1 MTDGAGVAGTCAAS
15 WRTGLGAWVVAC
27 AGVVS
32 LASCAVQFENLEPA
46 RELAAAA
53 RPPGSAA
60 AGWAVYESRCSRCH
74 GPSATQPTQGP
85 DLVQRVASMGATA
98 FAGRVLDR
106 YGPELARPADDAAPD
121 VAQAAPGAVAPRGGM
136 PSGQERR
143 SSMQAWRSDPQVA
156 THIADL
162 YAYLSARS
170 AGLVGPGRPPP

>member
-1 MTDGAGVAGTCAAS
+1 MTDGASGAGTAAVPGRGCLS
-15 WRTGLGAWVVAC
+15 AWVVAC

-74 GPSATQPTQGP
+74 GPSATLPTQGP

-98 FAGRVLDR
+98 FAARVLDR
-106 YGPELARPADDAAPD
+106 YGPELTRPDRDAAPD
-121 VAQAAPGAVAPRGGM
+121 AARAARGAVAPRAGM
-136 PSGQERR
+136 PSGQEWRA
-143 SSMQAWRSDPQVA
+143 SMQAWRSDPQVA
-156 THIADL
+156 THIEDL

-170 AGLVGPGRPPP
+170 AGLVGPGRPPS